1 MVEHQSTTASLVS
14 TDNHQPGR
22 EPRFFDVALAQRA
35 VREFSDRPVT
45 DQQVEACLQ
54 AATHAPSAENRQ
66 PWVFVVVRDAALR
79 GALAELTR
87 RAWLDGARQHSTG
100 RLPERLLAEV
110 DRGARSGIGTAPVI
124 VVVCGDSALGLEQTL
139 AASVFPA
146 VQNLLLAAGALGL
159 GSAMTTLA
167 TRYGDELRRLLEL
180 PPTARPMAVVPIGWP
195 ARPPGPPRRLPL
207 ADRVHRD
214 RYGRPW

>member
-1 MVEHQSTTASLVS
+1 MS

-66 PWVFVVVRDAALR
+66 PWIFVVVRDASLR

-87 RAWLDGARQHSTG
+87 RAWLDGAREHSVG
-100 RLPERLLAEV
+100 RLPERLLDEV

-124 VVVCGDSALGLEQTL
+124 VVACGDTGLGLEQTL
-139 AASVFPA
+139 AASVYPA
-146 VQNLLLAAGALGL
+146 VQNVLLAAGALGL

-167 TRYGDELRRLLEL
+167 TRYPDELRHLLGL

-195 ARPPGPPRRLPL
+195 KRPPGPPRRLPL

-214 RYGRPW
+214 QYGHPW